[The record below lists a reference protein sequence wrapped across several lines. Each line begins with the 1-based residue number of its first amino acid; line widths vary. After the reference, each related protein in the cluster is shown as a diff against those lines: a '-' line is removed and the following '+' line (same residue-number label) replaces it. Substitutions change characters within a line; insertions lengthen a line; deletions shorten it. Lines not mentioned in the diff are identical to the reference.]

1 MKKATLTI
9 AIISMLLLA
18 GLSTVT
24 GMKTISAKNEKTTTR
39 ITEETVE
46 VSKLVDTKYQ
56 RHWFFFADVNSSG
69 YAKEAVVRCYD
80 GIISVTYSSGV
91 TTINTPLADKTFR
104 GLHTVDIYGFGG
116 TISWGGSVIN
126 KDISFEGFGMICFI
140 QPLQ

>member
-24 GMKTISAKNEKTTTR
+24 GMKTTSTKNEKTIAR

-46 VSKLVDTKYQ
+46 LSKLVDTKYQ
-56 RHWFFFADVNSSG
+56 RHWFFFANVNSAG

-80 GIISVTYSSGV
+80 GIISVTYSNGV
-91 TTINTPLADKTFR
+91 TTINAPFADKTFN

-116 TISWGGSVIN
+116 TISWSGSVTN
-126 KDISFEGFGMICFI
+126 KDISFEGFGMVCFV
-140 QPLQ
+140 QPT